1 MSGVIM
7 DKEELEKL
15 IDTFID
21 KVPSLT
27 KNSSPEEKQKILD
40 EIN

>member
-1 MSGVIM
+1 MN
-7 DKEELEKL
+7 KEELEKL

-27 KNSSPEEKQKILD
+27 KNSSPEEKTK
-40 EIN
+40 NFR